1 MTHGCATI
9 TRAIVASCLYDGR
22 RQATS
27 TQNPGAGAGEGMT
40 P

>member
-1 MTHGCATI
+1 MAARFI
-9 TRAIVASCLYDGR
+9 RAIVATCLYDGR

-27 TQNPGAGAGEGMT
+27 TQNPGARAGEGMT